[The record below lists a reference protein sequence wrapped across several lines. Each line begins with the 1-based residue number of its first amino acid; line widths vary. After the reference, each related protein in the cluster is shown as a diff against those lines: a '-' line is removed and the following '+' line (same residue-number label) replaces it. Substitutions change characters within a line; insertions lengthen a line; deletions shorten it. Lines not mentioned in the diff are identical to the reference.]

1 MNTEHCSVAGNKIR
15 SVVVRQPARRHPSR
29 KNNLAIISCISKSR
43 NAFLTFVLKFMRMRY
58 PLIMAVTMLMLAG
71 CSRKEKGPLVE
82 EVSPLFDASLKPFY
96 HGVASGDPLT
106 DRVVIWT
113 RVTPPDSAVSVLVKW
128 EIAED
133 PTFARLTQT
142 DLVATTPA
150 RDYTVK
156 VDVQEL
162 RPGTTYYYRFSAL
175 GGFSPIGRTRTLPAQ
190 DPDSLKLA
198 VVSCSNWEF
207 GYFNAYDRIAEKEVD
222 AVLHLGDY
230 IYEYPPGGY
239 GDTTIGRTHLPA
251 REILS
256 LYDYRTRHAQYR
268 LDQGLRNMTARH
280 PLVAIWDDHEV
291 ANNSYVTG
299 AENHQS
305 PEGDYEQRKTAARQA
320 YYEWLPIR
328 EGKHYRSFSYGQL
341 AHVMMLDERLEGRT
355 RQPETEQDTAYLSA
369 RQSMLGTAQLQWLET
384 DLQKH
389 ATWRIIGNQVIFSDV
404 QLGAVYP
411 SMPKNL
417 DAWDGYPLEKQKIK
431 NFIVNNKI
439 ANVVFLAGDTH
450 SAWAI
455 EAATDVAQTY
465 QAATSAGAFA
475 VEFGTTSVSSGN
487 SDEYTTTDTVRMM
500 EATLLKTNPHI
511 KYVNARDH
519 GYLLVTFT
527 PLRVRADFYRVNTL
541 RQADSGEQLDRSYA
555 VAVGTNRLQ

>member
-1 MNTEHCSVAGNKIR
+1 MR
-15 SVVVRQPARRHPSR
+15 
-29 KNNLAIISCISKSR
+29 
-43 NAFLTFVLKFMRMRY
+43 FLLPV
-58 PLIMAVTMLMLAG
+58 AVTLLVFTG

-82 EVSPLFDASLKPFY
+82 ECSPLFDPSLKPFY

-128 EIAED
+128 ELAED
-133 PTFARLTQT
+133 PTFAHLAQT

-156 VDVQEL
+156 IDVQEL
-162 RPGTTYYYRFSAL
+162 QPGTTYYYRFSAL
-175 GGFSPIGRTRTLPAQ
+175 DACSPIGRTRTLPEQ
-190 DPDSLKLA
+190 SPDSLKLA

-230 IYEYPPGGY
+230 IYEYPPGSY
-239 GDTTIGRTHLPA
+239 GDTTIGRTHLPE
-251 REILS
+251 REIIT

-268 LDQGLRNMTARH
+268 LDQGLHHMTARH

-299 AENHQS
+299 AQNHQS
-305 PEGDYEQRKTAARQA
+305 PEGDYEQRKAAARQA

-328 EGKHYRSFSYGQL
+328 EGKHYRAFRYGQL

-369 RQSMLGTAQLQWLET
+369 GQSMLGTAQLQWLERE
-384 DLQKH
+384 LPKP

-411 SMPKNL
+411 NMPKNL

-431 NFIVNNKI
+431 TFILDNKI
-439 ANVVFLAGDTH
+439 SNVVFLAGDTH
-450 SAWAI
+450 AAWAI
-455 EAATDVAQTY
+455 EAATDVSQTY
-465 QAATSAGAFA
+465 QPTTSAGAFA

-487 SDEYTTTDTVRMM
+487 SDEYTTADTVRMM
-500 EATLLKTNPHI
+500 EASLLKTNPHI
-511 KYVNARDH
+511 RYVNARDH

-527 PLRVRADFYRVNTL
+527 PQQVRAEFYRVNTL
-541 RQADSGEQLDRSYA
+541 RQVDAGEKLDRSYV
-555 VAVGTNRLQ
+555 VAAGTNRLQEK